1 MFTSNNI
8 QIEQK
13 SATEVDALWEDYIN
27 TGSTDIRSQ
36 IVEQYLPL
44 VKYIAG
50 RITGNLPATLSW
62 DDLFHSGVI
71 GLIEAVDRFDPSQN
85 VKFKTFAYPRIH
97 GAMVDTL
104 RRVEWGP
111 RSLRDNHRRIEAAIE
126 DLTVEL
132 GQFPTDEQIADFLG
146 VSVDDYYKML
156 DDVSKRY
163 MLSLDFQYGDS
174 EDDESYSIKNKV
186 EQVEHSNPL
195 DEIVQ
200 EDEKDRLVQVIE
212 QLPDQEKLVIALYY
226 YEELTLREIG
236 EVLDLSESRISQIHT
251 KVLVYLENTLR

>member
-1 MFTSNNI
+1 MFTSNSI

-13 SATEVDALWEDYIN
+13 SADEVEELWDEYIK
-27 TGSTDIRSQ
+27 TGSTDIRAQ
-36 IVEQYLPL
+36 LVEQYLPL

-50 RITGNLPATLSW
+50 RITGNLPPTLSW

-71 GLIEAVDRFDPSQN
+71 GLIEAVDRYDPYQN

-97 GAMVDTL
+97 GSMIDTL

-126 DLTVEL
+126 ELTAEL
-132 GQFPTDEQIADFLG
+132 GAFPTDEQIAEELK
-146 VSVDDYYKML
+146 VSVDEYYKML

-163 MLSLDFQYGDS
+163 MLSLDFQYGAG
-174 EDDESYSIKNKV
+174 EDEDGYSIKQKV
-186 EQVEHSNPL
+186 EQIEHDNPL
-195 DEIVQ
+195 DELVR

-226 YEELTLREIG
+226 YEELTLKEIG
-236 EVLDLSESRISQIHT
+236 EVLGLSESRISQIHT
-251 KVLVYLENTLR
+251 KVLVYLENLLR